1 VSRGS
6 SIRETTAAG
15 RIRGRIVALGTGAK
29 RELRERGL
37 RVDLAPARHVA
48 PDVAEALGDVAGADV
63 LLVRREGASPE
74 LPRLLR
80 ERGARVEDLAGYAM
94 RVRATDEERA
104 RLEAAEL
111 DAVAIANPTA
121 AAFLARAL
129 AAWGLEAGD
138 VLPGIVGAA
147 GPVTARAIR
156 DGGLAQ
162 EILTAG
168 GIRDLVKRLG
178 ETLDAR
184 G

>member
-1 VSRGS
+1 VRSASCGS
-6 SIRETTAAG
+6 GVCGWTWPR
-15 RIRGRIVALGTGAK
+15 
-29 RELRERGL
+29 
-37 RVDLAPARHVA
+37 RVHVA

-138 VLPGIVGAA
+138 VLPGIVGRGGA
-147 GPVTARAIR
+147 GHRRRSGT
-156 DGGLAQ
+156 GGLAQ
-162 EILTAG
+162 GDPDGPAG
-168 GIRDLVKRLG
+168 SG
-178 ETLDAR
+178 TS
-184 G
+184 